1 MAIGA
6 EEVGIAIGAGAGFG
20 MEELAEE
27 EEEEEVEL
35 ELVEGRI
42 VSPWA
47 LEKEVESVVPPIPIP
62 PLPVDGPVKTVGL
75 DMVSKP
81 NLDLWDL
88 KRESER

>member
-1 MAIGA
+1 
-6 EEVGIAIGAGAGFG
+6 
-20 MEELAEE
+20 
-27 EEEEEVEL
+27 
-35 ELVEGRI
+35 
-42 VSPWA
+42 

-81 NLDLWDL
+81 NLDWWDL